1 MRNIAQDK
9 NANSLYSKKGMP
21 QLNDDLN
28 FCGNRFNI
36 LQIFWKHLSISR
48 IKNSMKKNLTC
59 RQHVRHGKEIAYNI
73 ENDPITI

>member
-9 NANSLYSKKGMP
+9 NVNSLYSKKGMP

-28 FCGNRFNI
+28 FCGNHFNI

-48 IKNSMKKNLTC
+48 INKFHEKKILHVDSMSDMGKK
-59 RQHVRHGKEIAYNI
+59 
-73 ENDPITI
+73 

>member
-9 NANSLYSKKGMP
+9 NVNSLYSKKGMP

-36 LQIFWKHLSISR
+36 LQIFWKHFIYF
-48 IKNSMKKNLTC
+48 K
-59 RQHVRHGKEIAYNI
+59 
-73 ENDPITI
+73 D